1 MKKQFLLFASALLLT
16 ACSKPYSV
24 TVDYGNKNDGMQVYL
39 QNYFTG
45 EIIDSTTFADGKAVF
60 NGKTGKNYIAQA
72 TFADKSATFVLEPG
86 DINITFNPAFDII
99 YEISGTEQNDSL
111 AQILN
116 QDIAYQF
123 GFLFKV
129 LALDSNAP
137 DFEKTRDSI
146 TAVNND
152 TLRILY
158 KTGTLKYAGKPIG
171 DYCSSEWLS
180 YTVGTD
186 EFDEALSN
194 VSSRI
199 KKSAPVQKSITVN
212 NGMKANQPGSR
223 FIDFTIENGN
233 RKVVIEIKSLNSKT
247 LDLNLKMPNLYK
259 EKEMEIRNIV
269 KEQLDRGKVEM
280 CIYFDNTESDKD
292 VTINKPVVTQYFNQ
306 LLDIANELGI
316 EADKNKILQTV
327 MRFPDTLQ
335 IKSEELED
343 TEWEALEAGIKKA
356 LEEINKFRI
365 QEGKAL
371 IKDICH
377 RIELIQELSAQ
388 VPQFEVKRVEV
399 IRQKLQ
405 EKINEWTDIQNID
418 ENRLEQEIIYY
429 LEKLDITEEKVRLA
443 NHCKYFLETIEH
455 EDAPGRKIGFIAQEI
470 GREINTMGSK
480 ANDHDIQKLVVKMKD
495 ELEKIKEQSLN
506 VL

>member
-1 MKKQFLLFASALLLT
+1 MVKS
-16 ACSKPYSV
+16 
-24 TVDYGNKNDGMQVYL
+24 M
-39 QNYFTG
+39 TG
-45 EIIDSTTFADGKAVF
+45 FGK
-60 NGKTGKNYIAQA
+60 I
-72 TFADKSATFVLEPG
+72 
-86 DINITFNPAFDII
+86 
-99 YEISGTEQNDSL
+99 
-111 AQILN
+111 
-116 QDIAYQF
+116 
-123 GFLFKV
+123 
-129 LALDSNAP
+129 
-137 DFEKTRDSI
+137 
-146 TAVNND
+146 
-152 TLRILY
+152 
-158 KTGTLKYAGKPIG
+158 
-171 DYCSSEWLS
+171 
-180 YTVGTD
+180 
-186 EFDEALSN
+186 
-194 VSSRI
+194 
-199 KKSAPVQKSITVN
+199 
-212 NGMKANQPGSR
+212 
-223 FIDFTIENGN
+223 TIENGN

-405 EKINEWTDIQNID
+405 EKMNGRIFKISMKTGW
-418 ENRLEQEIIYY
+418 NR
-429 LEKLDITEEKVRLA
+429 KLSTTWKNWISQKRKSGWPITVNTFWKRSNMKMLRAGKSVLSLR
-443 NHCKYFLETIEH
+443 KSV
-455 EDAPGRKIGFIAQEI
+455 GRSTPWALKPTTTTS
-470 GREINTMGSK
+470 RNS
-480 ANDHDIQKLVVKMKD
+480 
-495 ELEKIKEQSLN
+495 SLK
-506 VL
+506 

>member
-1 MKKQFLLFASALLLT
+1 MVKS
-16 ACSKPYSV
+16 
-24 TVDYGNKNDGMQVYL
+24 M
-39 QNYFTG
+39 TG
-45 EIIDSTTFADGKAVF
+45 FGK
-60 NGKTGKNYIAQA
+60 I
-72 TFADKSATFVLEPG
+72 
-86 DINITFNPAFDII
+86 
-99 YEISGTEQNDSL
+99 
-111 AQILN
+111 
-116 QDIAYQF
+116 
-123 GFLFKV
+123 
-129 LALDSNAP
+129 
-137 DFEKTRDSI
+137 
-146 TAVNND
+146 
-152 TLRILY
+152 
-158 KTGTLKYAGKPIG
+158 
-171 DYCSSEWLS
+171 
-180 YTVGTD
+180 
-186 EFDEALSN
+186 
-194 VSSRI
+194 
-199 KKSAPVQKSITVN
+199 
-212 NGMKANQPGSR
+212 
-223 FIDFTIENGN
+223 TIENGN

-418 ENRLEQEIIYY
+418 ENRLEQEIIW
-429 LEKLDITEEKVRLA
+429 KNWISQKRKSGWPITVNTFWKRSNMKMLRAGKSVLSLR
-443 NHCKYFLETIEH
+443 KSV
-455 EDAPGRKIGFIAQEI
+455 GRSTPWALKPTTTTS
-470 GREINTMGSK
+470 RNS
-480 ANDHDIQKLVVKMKD
+480 
-495 ELEKIKEQSLN
+495 S
-506 VL
+506 

>member
-1 MKKQFLLFASALLLT
+1 MVKS
-16 ACSKPYSV
+16 
-24 TVDYGNKNDGMQVYL
+24 M
-39 QNYFTG
+39 TG
-45 EIIDSTTFADGKAVF
+45 FGK
-60 NGKTGKNYIAQA
+60 I
-72 TFADKSATFVLEPG
+72 
-86 DINITFNPAFDII
+86 
-99 YEISGTEQNDSL
+99 
-111 AQILN
+111 
-116 QDIAYQF
+116 
-123 GFLFKV
+123 
-129 LALDSNAP
+129 
-137 DFEKTRDSI
+137 
-146 TAVNND
+146 
-152 TLRILY
+152 
-158 KTGTLKYAGKPIG
+158 
-171 DYCSSEWLS
+171 
-180 YTVGTD
+180 
-186 EFDEALSN
+186 
-194 VSSRI
+194 
-199 KKSAPVQKSITVN
+199 
-212 NGMKANQPGSR
+212 
-223 FIDFTIENGN
+223 TIENGN

-335 IKSEELED
+335 IKSEELE
-343 TEWEALEAGIKKA
+343 
-356 LEEINKFRI
+356 
-365 QEGKAL
+365 
-371 IKDICH
+371 
-377 RIELIQELSAQ
+377 ELIQELSAQ

>member
-1 MKKQFLLFASALLLT
+1 MVKS
-16 ACSKPYSV
+16 
-24 TVDYGNKNDGMQVYL
+24 M
-39 QNYFTG
+39 TG
-45 EIIDSTTFADGKAVF
+45 FGK
-60 NGKTGKNYIAQA
+60 I
-72 TFADKSATFVLEPG
+72 
-86 DINITFNPAFDII
+86 
-99 YEISGTEQNDSL
+99 
-111 AQILN
+111 
-116 QDIAYQF
+116 
-123 GFLFKV
+123 
-129 LALDSNAP
+129 
-137 DFEKTRDSI
+137 
-146 TAVNND
+146 
-152 TLRILY
+152 
-158 KTGTLKYAGKPIG
+158 
-171 DYCSSEWLS
+171 
-180 YTVGTD
+180 
-186 EFDEALSN
+186 
-194 VSSRI
+194 
-199 KKSAPVQKSITVN
+199 
-212 NGMKANQPGSR
+212 
-223 FIDFTIENGN
+223 TIENGN

-418 ENRLEQEIIYY
+418 ENRQLSTTWKNWISQ
-429 LEKLDITEEKVRLA
+429 KRKSGWPITVNTFWKRSNMKMLRAGKSVLSLR
-443 NHCKYFLETIEH
+443 KSV
-455 EDAPGRKIGFIAQEI
+455 GRSTPWALKPTTTTS
-470 GREINTMGSK
+470 RNS
-480 ANDHDIQKLVVKMKD
+480 
-495 ELEKIKEQSLN
+495 SLK
-506 VL
+506 

>member
-1 MKKQFLLFASALLLT
+1 MVKS
-16 ACSKPYSV
+16 
-24 TVDYGNKNDGMQVYL
+24 M
-39 QNYFTG
+39 TG
-45 EIIDSTTFADGKAVF
+45 FGK
-60 NGKTGKNYIAQA
+60 I
-72 TFADKSATFVLEPG
+72 
-86 DINITFNPAFDII
+86 
-99 YEISGTEQNDSL
+99 
-111 AQILN
+111 
-116 QDIAYQF
+116 
-123 GFLFKV
+123 
-129 LALDSNAP
+129 
-137 DFEKTRDSI
+137 
-146 TAVNND
+146 
-152 TLRILY
+152 
-158 KTGTLKYAGKPIG
+158 
-171 DYCSSEWLS
+171 
-180 YTVGTD
+180 
-186 EFDEALSN
+186 
-194 VSSRI
+194 
-199 KKSAPVQKSITVN
+199 
-212 NGMKANQPGSR
+212 
-223 FIDFTIENGN
+223 TIENGN

-418 ENRLEQEIIYY
+418 ENLWNR
-429 LEKLDITEEKVRLA
+429 KLSTTWKNWISQKRKSGWPITVNTFWKRSNMKMLRAGKSVLSLR
-443 NHCKYFLETIEH
+443 KSV
-455 EDAPGRKIGFIAQEI
+455 GRSTPWALKPTTTTS
-470 GREINTMGSK
+470 RNS
-480 ANDHDIQKLVVKMKD
+480 
-495 ELEKIKEQSLN
+495 SLK
-506 VL
+506 

>member
-1 MKKQFLLFASALLLT
+1 MHLLYVTDDSYVPHVATTMVSVFENNPNMHFFVHLLATDISKSNEEKLNWIIKK
-16 ACSKPYSV
+16 YSHQL
-24 TVDYGNKNDGMQVYL
+24 DIK
-39 QNYFTG
+39 
-45 EIIDSTTFADGKAVF
+45 II
-60 NGKTGKNYIAQA
+60 NPQE
-72 TFADKSATFVLEPG
+72 L
-86 DINITFNPAFDII
+86 DINLSICGHWGIFPSLKLYAADLFPDIK
-99 YEISGTEQNDSL
+99 S
-111 AQILN
+111 
-116 QDIAYQF
+116 
-123 GFLFKV
+123 
-129 LALDSNAP
+129 
-137 DFEKTRDSI
+137 
-146 TAVNND
+146 
-152 TLRILY
+152 ILY
-158 KTGTLKYAGKPIG
+158 MDADMI
-171 DYCSSEWLS
+171 CI
-180 YTVGTD
+180 
-186 EFDEALSN
+186 N
-194 VSSRI
+194 
-199 KKSAPVQKSITVN
+199 SI
-212 NGMKANQPGSR
+212 Q
-223 FIDFTIENGN
+223 
-233 RKVVIEIKSLNSKT
+233 
-247 LDLNLKMPNLYK
+247 
-259 EKEMEIRNIV
+259 
-269 KEQLDRGKVEM
+269 
-280 CIYFDNTESDKD
+280 
-292 VTINKPVVTQYFNQ
+292 
-306 LLDIANELGI
+306 
-316 EADKNKILQTV
+316 
-327 MRFPDTLQ
+327 
-335 IKSEELED
+335 
-343 TEWEALEAGIKKA
+343 A

>member
-1 MKKQFLLFASALLLT
+1 MVKS
-16 ACSKPYSV
+16 
-24 TVDYGNKNDGMQVYL
+24 M
-39 QNYFTG
+39 TG
-45 EIIDSTTFADGKAVF
+45 FGK
-60 NGKTGKNYIAQA
+60 I
-72 TFADKSATFVLEPG
+72 
-86 DINITFNPAFDII
+86 
-99 YEISGTEQNDSL
+99 
-111 AQILN
+111 
-116 QDIAYQF
+116 
-123 GFLFKV
+123 
-129 LALDSNAP
+129 
-137 DFEKTRDSI
+137 
-146 TAVNND
+146 
-152 TLRILY
+152 
-158 KTGTLKYAGKPIG
+158 
-171 DYCSSEWLS
+171 
-180 YTVGTD
+180 
-186 EFDEALSN
+186 
-194 VSSRI
+194 
-199 KKSAPVQKSITVN
+199 
-212 NGMKANQPGSR
+212 
-223 FIDFTIENGN
+223 TIENGN

-335 IKSEELED
+335 IKSEE
-343 TEWEALEAGIKKA
+343 

>member
-1 MKKQFLLFASALLLT
+1 MVKS
-16 ACSKPYSV
+16 
-24 TVDYGNKNDGMQVYL
+24 M
-39 QNYFTG
+39 TG
-45 EIIDSTTFADGKAVF
+45 FGK
-60 NGKTGKNYIAQA
+60 I
-72 TFADKSATFVLEPG
+72 
-86 DINITFNPAFDII
+86 
-99 YEISGTEQNDSL
+99 
-111 AQILN
+111 
-116 QDIAYQF
+116 
-123 GFLFKV
+123 
-129 LALDSNAP
+129 
-137 DFEKTRDSI
+137 
-146 TAVNND
+146 
-152 TLRILY
+152 
-158 KTGTLKYAGKPIG
+158 
-171 DYCSSEWLS
+171 
-180 YTVGTD
+180 
-186 EFDEALSN
+186 
-194 VSSRI
+194 
-199 KKSAPVQKSITVN
+199 
-212 NGMKANQPGSR
+212 
-223 FIDFTIENGN
+223 TIENGN

-399 IRQKLQ
+399 ILTCFYLKFRSNHIRRQESFL
-405 EKINEWTDIQNID
+405 NI
-418 ENRLEQEIIYY
+418 L
-429 LEKLDITEEKVRLA
+429 KVRSLRHQA
-443 NHCKYFLETIEH
+443 PQLFHQTAHLEVNYIFPHTH
-455 EDAPGRKIGFIAQEI
+455 
-470 GREINTMGSK
+470 
-480 ANDHDIQKLVVKMKD
+480 
-495 ELEKIKEQSLN
+495 
-506 VL
+506 

>member
-1 MKKQFLLFASALLLT
+1 MVKS
-16 ACSKPYSV
+16 
-24 TVDYGNKNDGMQVYL
+24 M
-39 QNYFTG
+39 TG
-45 EIIDSTTFADGKAVF
+45 FGK
-60 NGKTGKNYIAQA
+60 I
-72 TFADKSATFVLEPG
+72 
-86 DINITFNPAFDII
+86 
-99 YEISGTEQNDSL
+99 
-111 AQILN
+111 
-116 QDIAYQF
+116 
-123 GFLFKV
+123 
-129 LALDSNAP
+129 
-137 DFEKTRDSI
+137 
-146 TAVNND
+146 
-152 TLRILY
+152 
-158 KTGTLKYAGKPIG
+158 
-171 DYCSSEWLS
+171 
-180 YTVGTD
+180 
-186 EFDEALSN
+186 
-194 VSSRI
+194 
-199 KKSAPVQKSITVN
+199 
-212 NGMKANQPGSR
+212 
-223 FIDFTIENGN
+223 TIENGN

-405 EKINEWTDIQNID
+405 EKINEWTDIPVSYTHLDVYKRQVLQPMISILKRKRKSYTVQPIRQSNVSVATHKPAGCHPG
-418 ENRLEQEIIYY
+418 IY
-429 LEKLDITEEKVRLA
+429 
-443 NHCKYFLETIEH
+443 
-455 EDAPGRKIGFIAQEI
+455 G
-470 GREINTMGSK
+470 
-480 ANDHDIQKLVVKMKD
+480 
-495 ELEKIKEQSLN
+495 
-506 VL
+506 

>member
-1 MKKQFLLFASALLLT
+1 MVKS
-16 ACSKPYSV
+16 
-24 TVDYGNKNDGMQVYL
+24 M
-39 QNYFTG
+39 TG
-45 EIIDSTTFADGKAVF
+45 FGK
-60 NGKTGKNYIAQA
+60 I
-72 TFADKSATFVLEPG
+72 
-86 DINITFNPAFDII
+86 
-99 YEISGTEQNDSL
+99 
-111 AQILN
+111 
-116 QDIAYQF
+116 
-123 GFLFKV
+123 
-129 LALDSNAP
+129 
-137 DFEKTRDSI
+137 
-146 TAVNND
+146 
-152 TLRILY
+152 
-158 KTGTLKYAGKPIG
+158 
-171 DYCSSEWLS
+171 
-180 YTVGTD
+180 
-186 EFDEALSN
+186 
-194 VSSRI
+194 
-199 KKSAPVQKSITVN
+199 
-212 NGMKANQPGSR
+212 
-223 FIDFTIENGN
+223 TIENGN

-418 ENRLEQEIIYY
+418 ENRLEQEITTWKNWISQ
-429 LEKLDITEEKVRLA
+429 KRKSGWPITVNTFWKRSNMKMLRAGKSVLSLR
-443 NHCKYFLETIEH
+443 KSV
-455 EDAPGRKIGFIAQEI
+455 GRSTPWALKPTTTTS
-470 GREINTMGSK
+470 RNS
-480 ANDHDIQKLVVKMKD
+480 
-495 ELEKIKEQSLN
+495 SLK
-506 VL
+506 

>member
-1 MKKQFLLFASALLLT
+1 MVKS
-16 ACSKPYSV
+16 
-24 TVDYGNKNDGMQVYL
+24 M
-39 QNYFTG
+39 TG
-45 EIIDSTTFADGKAVF
+45 FGK
-60 NGKTGKNYIAQA
+60 I
-72 TFADKSATFVLEPG
+72 
-86 DINITFNPAFDII
+86 
-99 YEISGTEQNDSL
+99 
-111 AQILN
+111 
-116 QDIAYQF
+116 
-123 GFLFKV
+123 
-129 LALDSNAP
+129 
-137 DFEKTRDSI
+137 
-146 TAVNND
+146 
-152 TLRILY
+152 
-158 KTGTLKYAGKPIG
+158 
-171 DYCSSEWLS
+171 
-180 YTVGTD
+180 
-186 EFDEALSN
+186 
-194 VSSRI
+194 
-199 KKSAPVQKSITVN
+199 
-212 NGMKANQPGSR
+212 
-223 FIDFTIENGN
+223 TIENGN

-480 ANDHDIQKLVVKMKD
+480 PTTTTSRNS
-495 ELEKIKEQSLN
+495 SLK
-506 VL
+506 